1 MQYKFM
7 CPKCRQKYVLSIPIS
22 EYTSIGHK
30 CQNPDCDGEL
40 QREVSDFAGGVIWK
54 CGGAFGKANV

>member
-7 CPKCRQKYVLSIPIS
+7 CPKCGQRYVLSIPIS
-22 EYTSIGHK
+22 EYTSTGHK
-30 CQNPDCDGEL
+30 CQNLDCDVEL

-54 CGGAFGKANV
+54 CQGAFGKSE

>member
-7 CPKCRQKYVLSIPIS
+7 CPKCGQKYVLSIPIR
-22 EYTSIGHK
+22 EYTSTGHK

-40 QREVSDFAGGVIWK
+40 QREVSDFASGVIWK
-54 CGGAFGKANV
+54 CHGAFGKSE

>member
-7 CPKCRQKYVLSIPIS
+7 CPKCGQRYVLSIPIS
-22 EYTSIGHK
+22 EYTSTGHK
-30 CQNPDCDGEL
+30 CQNLDCDEEL

-54 CGGAFGKANV
+54 CQGAFGKSE